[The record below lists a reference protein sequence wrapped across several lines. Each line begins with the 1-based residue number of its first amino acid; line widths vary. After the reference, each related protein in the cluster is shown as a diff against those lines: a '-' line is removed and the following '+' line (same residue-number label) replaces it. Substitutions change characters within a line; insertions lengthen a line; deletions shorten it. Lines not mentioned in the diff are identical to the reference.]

1 MTDKSLLEVGT
12 RVKVRGKGIAEVIDL
27 TPQHNHYV
35 RVLFADGVESAWD
48 IANMSIA
55 PPPKLTREEKYQA
68 SVSVIRQ
75 SPTAYRVA
83 GWLAVHD
90 SNFHVSAPPKSF
102 EDTKNLLD
110 AHGVDFEVGVT
121 LTESTDA
128 TMGRSFSVVTDNPGI
143 GSQFFEETQ
152 VATTVYHNNPDKV
165 SMQAREFVL
174 DFLLDELKFKLG
186 KSQDLAVIL
195 ARVPER
201 FLMEFRAGMVISVD
215 TVVAS

>member
-1 MTDKSLLEVGT
+1 MTNKLELAVGT

-27 TPQHNHYV
+27 TPQYNHYV
-35 RVLFADGVESAWD
+35 KVLFADGVESAWD
-48 IANMSIA
+48 IANMTIA
-55 PPPKLTREEKYQA
+55 PAPKLTREEKYQA

-75 SPTAYRVA
+75 SPAAYRVA
-83 GWLAVHD
+83 GWLATHD
-90 SNFHVSAPPKSF
+90 ANFHVSAPPKAF
-102 EDTKNLLD
+102 ENTKNLLD

-128 TMGRSFSVVTDNPGI
+128 TQGRSFSVVADNHGV
-143 GSQFFEETQ
+143 GNQLFEETQ
-152 VATTVYHNNPDKV
+152 VQSTVYHDNADKV

-186 KSQDLAVIL
+186 KTQNLEAIL

-201 FLMEFRAGMVISVD
+201 FLMEFRAGMAISVD
-215 TVVAS
+215 TVVVA